1 MVNQETQIRKRR
13 RNDLY
18 IFRSYNSDINNAN
31 EEWLEMVGKGWWMR
45 LQFTSW
51 WTKFMEWRLDRQSK
65 KFAKELKR
73 KNYKPRQPWDNGIWK

>member
-18 IFRSYNSDINNAN
+18 ILRSYNSDINNAN
-31 EEWLEMVGKGWWMR
+31 EEWLEMIGKGWWMR

-51 WTKFMEWRLDRQSK
+51 WSKFMEWRLGRQSK

-73 KNYKPRQPWDNGIWK
+73 KNYVPRQPWDNGIWK